1 MRTKMADYRID
12 LLNGSGQVVQQ
23 SNAKCADD
31 RQAYALA
38 RRLLGFGEHAEVWS
52 GDRCVGRVSATSA
65 AEIEML
71 GRTWAAR

>member
-1 MRTKMADYRID
+1 MADYRID

-52 GDRCVGRVSATSA
+52 GDRCAGRISATSA

-71 GRTWAAR
+71 SRTWAAH